1 MSKYIITGELN
12 YTIEQLVSV
21 SNKVLNYRYTRSEI
35 SDHVGIIRKKNN
47 ELELYPITETG
58 EAIIKSYLKLPMYY

>member
-1 MSKYIITGELN
+1 MSKYIIAGELN

-35 SDHVGIIRKKNN
+35 LDHIGIIRNKNN

-58 EAIIKSYLKLPMYY
+58 ETIIKSYLKLPMYY